1 MSYVSSPLTLPLL
14 WLMIA
19 PLWLLLA
26 IHRTRLGWVASRL
39 VDRHDIRP
47 STIDALFMATLGI
60 PAILFL
66 FALPSPVLAFHFLVG
81 IFGPIVLGVAAEIFR
96 TPASEQVRPPWYVGE
111 GKPDWQPAYRWSM
124 QNLRFSMFSI
134 AVFVTAICVATAIGG
149 TRWKT
154 YQAAE
159 SKRIAVTNLIQELGG
174 KVIQPRTVTLAG
186 TEAKDEH
193 LQELVYLDEIEEL
206 ILGGTKISNDG
217 MRHFAHVHQLEILT
231 LSGTEVDDA
240 GLEHLRAAAKLQV
253 LHLRQTKVTGVGL
266 RNEWKELKQLD
277 LSRCP
282 VTREG
287 LERVAVL
294 PDLVYLSLQETDV
307 DDSLIDVLAKLRTK
321 VLDLTQTKITRE
333 GFEKLESQASD
344 IETIRWY
351 EFTEPPPIPPG
362 PVRRGFT
369 PNVRNGEATK

>member
-1 MSYVSSPLTLPLL
+1 MSYVSSPLSLPLL

-19 PLWLLLA
+19 PIWLLLA
-26 IHRTRLGWVASRL
+26 LHKTRLGRVASRL
-39 VDRHDIRP
+39 VDRYDIRP
-47 STIDALFMATLGI
+47 STIDALFMASLGV

-81 IFGPIVLGVAAEIFR
+81 IFGPIVLGFAAEAFR
-96 TPASEQVRPPWYVGE
+96 TPASEQSRPDWYVGE
-111 GKPDWQPAYRWSM
+111 GNPEWKTPHQISPR
-124 QNLRFSMFSI
+124 NFRFGMSSI
-134 AVFVTAICVATAIGG
+134 AVFVTALCVAFAIGG
-149 TRWKT
+149 TRWQI
-154 YQAAE
+154 YRLAE
-159 SKRIAVTNLIQELGG
+159 SHRVATTNLIQDLGG

-193 LQELVYLDEIEEL
+193 LQELVYLDDIEEL
-206 ILGGTKISNDG
+206 ILGGTEISNDG

-240 GLEHLRAAAKLQV
+240 GLEHLQAAAKLQV
-253 LHLRQTKVTGVGL
+253 LHLRQTNVTGVGL
-266 RNEWKELKQLD
+266 RSEWKELKQLD

-287 LERVAVL
+287 LERVTVL

-307 DDSLIDVLAKLRTK
+307 DDSLIDVLARLRTK
-321 VLDLTQTKITRE
+321 VLDLTQTKVTRE
-333 GFEKLESQASD
+333 GFEKLKSQASD

-351 EFTEPPPIPPG
+351 EISEPPAPPDSF
-362 PVRRGFT
+362 P
-369 PNVRNGEATK
+369 GEALR